1 VVVLGVLVEHDP
13 LPRAE
18 TEFVPA
24 CAERTWLRDGS
35 APVLADSSH
44 VEVAVDVVVV
54 QEAVADPA
62 EEI

>member
-13 LPRAE
+13 LLRAE

-24 CAERTWLRDGS
+24 CTERAWLWDGS
-35 APVLADSSH
+35 APVLADSAH
-44 VEVAVDVVVV
+44 VEVAVDVVLV